1 MDFFRIKLASVE
13 IIHDGDCLN
22 SGHADQ
28 ASAQSAGIDF
38 LGSSTVRVHA
48 KMRFGLAK
56 SGLSVESQTNLR
68 TSLLRSARRQA
79 SRGAKHPNCR
89 TPT

>member
-38 LGSSTVRVHA
+38 LGSSTVRVCHLPPLW
-48 KMRFGLAK
+48 GHLDCHEHGTTLA
-56 SGLSVESQTNLR
+56 R
-68 TSLLRSARRQA
+68 Y
-79 SRGAKHPNCR
+79 
-89 TPT
+89 